1 MSKEE
6 FVPELLQGEPGSPDA
21 VEARLDL
28 HIWTPGPGPA
38 EWWVDVTHHHA
49 WAVRYRTG
57 RLFAGRVAR
66 EAEKMKADRYG
77 PGVGGVVVTPAAV
90 ESWGRLG
97 PGFDRLL
104 GQLEARWAC
113 LRQADASAAAATSRQ
128 WRAELG
134 IAQTRALHVG
144 LSRANRP
151 SRELEDIAGVVV

>member
-1 MSKEE
+1 M
-6 FVPELLQGEPGSPDA
+6 PELLQGQPGSPDA

-49 WAVRYRTG
+49 WGVRYREG
-57 RLFAGRVAR
+57 RLTAGRVAR
-66 EAEKMKADRYG
+66 EAEKKKVERYG
-77 PGVGGVVVTPAAV
+77 PGVGGVAVTPAAM

-104 GQLEARWAC
+104 RQLEARWAG
-113 LRQADASAAAATSRQ
+113 LRRADASAAAATSRR

-134 IAQTRALHVG
+134 IAQTQALHVT
-144 LSRANRP
+144 LSRANRT
-151 SRELEDIAGVVV
+151 SRESENAAQSVVG